1 MKTLKE
7 MMNLIDLPEIVQ
19 TELLS
24 IESTYALQKAR
35 NEKHIENLSN
45 PFLWE
50 TSQKCLKEF
59 LKPDENGFKMLFYML
74 SAASHSFEKYK
85 ERGISEQIFTDTMK
99 CFTRFVKEHKRS
111 YGKYGF
117 DRDFWTGRQLSLQ
130 LFRLGELEFETIIE
144 NEEKM
149 VSIHIPSD
157 AILTEKNCKS
167 SLKMAKA
174 FFEKYAAE
182 YANVPYICHSWLLS
196 PALKELLP
204 ESSNIIKFQNLFTIT
219 ETNKTATD
227 FMMWIFKKPD
237 IPVEDLPEETSLQR
251 NVKQYLMTGGQIG
264 EGKGYIKI

>member
-7 MMNLIDLPEIVQ
+7 MMNLIELPEIVQ

-24 IESTYALQKAR
+24 IESTCALQKEG

-45 PFLWE
+45 PCLWE
-50 TSQKCLKEF
+50 ASQKYLQEF
-59 LKPDENGFKMLFYML
+59 LKPDGNGFKMLFYML
-74 SAASHSFEKYK
+74 SAASYSFEKYK
-85 ERGISEQIFTDTMK
+85 EKGISEQIFTDTMK

-111 YGKYGF
+111 NGKYGF

-130 LFRLGELEFETIIE
+130 LFRLGELEFETIME
-144 NEEKM
+144 NQEKM

-157 AILTEKNCKS
+157 AILTEYNCKS
-167 SLKMAKA
+167 SLKMAKD

-264 EGKGYIKI
+264 EGKGYIA